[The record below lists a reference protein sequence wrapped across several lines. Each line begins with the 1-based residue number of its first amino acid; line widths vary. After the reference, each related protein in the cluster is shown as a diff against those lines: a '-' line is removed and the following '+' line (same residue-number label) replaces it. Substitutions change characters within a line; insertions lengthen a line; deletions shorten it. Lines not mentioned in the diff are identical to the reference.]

1 VRWALGGI
9 QCLLE
14 RKNRGG
20 LVLVGV
26 SRRAASDALACQVGL
41 PLAIALRSIQSD
53 WLPNSTNCMSQLR
66 HPLRLRREQIIVIFQ
81 SLYLLLNQ
89 SLYLL
94 LNQSLY
100 LLLNPSLYLLL
111 NHSYAEVVHA
121 LFTKYLVMDMHIDW
135 CDRQQRI
142 GPG

>member
-66 HPLRLRREQIIVIFQ
+66 HPLRLRREQIIVVFQ
-81 SLYLLLNQ
+81 SLYLLLNP
-89 SLYLL
+89 
-94 LNQSLY
+94 SLY